1 VSWIKLDDQFP
12 DHPKVLAAGPAAAW
26 LYVCGLAYASRYLT
40 DGFIPA
46 VQVPRLADVRQA
58 PGLARRLVDA
68 GLWEVVDAGY
78 QIHDYLEYQDPSSK
92 VQAKREEARER
103 MRKFRGGSQNA
114 NGSQDVRANKERSSQ
129 KVSELAAAPQP
140 LSTNVLNSSSIPPTP
155 KTANGAAAAAAVDD
169 FSPTYPTT
177 LGDKWPFAIQGL
189 TKLSPEITEG
199 MAQDI
204 LFDVERDVGAL
215 SVKQLRAG
223 LQASVMALE
232 RAMNGTKPI
241 TAIRP
246 FATKVITER
255 LREVANVRQ

>member
-12 DHPKVLAAGPAAAW
+12 DHPKVLTAGPLAAW
-26 LYVCGLAYASRYLT
+26 LYVCGLAYAARYLT
-40 DGFIPA
+40 DGFVPA
-46 VQVPRLADVRQA
+46 VQVPRLADVKQA
-58 PGLARRLVDA
+58 PSLAQRLVDA
-68 GLWEVVDAGY
+68 GLWEVVEGGY

-92 VQAKREEARER
+92 VQAKREDARER
-103 MRKFRGGSQNA
+103 MRRLRGTPPEP
-114 NGSQDVRANKERSSQ
+114 NGSQDVRANKTRSSQ
-129 KVSELAAAPQP
+129 KVSEPAPLP
-140 LSTNVLNSSSIPPTP
+140 LTNNVLISSTP
-155 KTANGAAAAAAVDD
+155 LTPQTANNGAAAAVDD

>member
-155 KTANGAAAAAAVDD
+155 KTANGAAAAAVED
-169 FSPTYPTT
+169 FCPTWATA
-177 LGDKWPFAIQGL
+177 LGDKWPLAVKGFSS
-189 TKLSPEITEG
+189 LSPEFTEG
-199 MAQDI
+199 MVADI
-204 LFDVERDVGAL
+204 LADAERRIGPLPIDKL
-215 SVKQLRAG
+215 KTG
-223 LQASVMALE
+223 LEASRLAIDRGLK
-232 RAMNGTKPI
+232 GPKPI
-241 TAIRP
+241 TAIKP
-246 FATKVITER
+246 FAVKVITER
-255 LREVANVRQ
+255 LREITNVRH